1 MVDWIIEGKLAGS
14 SRPDSIQVIR
24 NWKKEGIKSIVNLL
38 EPYEIRVP
46 LEKIKNLGLN
56 VLWVPIPDMTAPTI
70 RQLRTIVAWI
80 NKEINNNN
88 PVVVHCLAGLGRT
101 GTILAAYLTFKDM
114 LPKDAISYVR
124 KKIPGAIMTQEQY
137 NIIFHFYN
145 AIKVKEK

>member
-46 LEKIKNLGLN
+46 LEKIRNLGLN

-80 NKEINNNN
+80 
-88 PVVVHCLAGLGRT
+88 GL
-101 GTILAAYLTFKDM
+101 I
-114 LPKDAISYVR
+114 R
-124 KKIPGAIMTQEQY
+124 K
-137 NIIFHFYN
+137 
-145 AIKVKEK
+145 